1 MTLNQIFKIIEGFAN
16 SHSNINTV
24 IFGSNSEIDN
34 SDVDGTLMW
43 YDVSQGNTD
52 GTQLNYTFELA
63 FLDVLNPDL
72 SNLKDIMSDTLQVA
86 QDISAAIYNYDGDI
100 EFDLPKKSSI
110 QPVEHKYLSDYAGHT
125 LTFTI
130 NTPYEWN
137 ECWIPEKTTPTPTP
151 QPVFT
156 VYDNNLTEVGTV
168 TGDDL
173 QVIALDTN
181 GDEINATYTLVG
193 GVLTL
198 SGISTTT
205 MISFTNVNTT
215 LTNAAFVGKTAAQ
228 LVVLGNGTELTT
240 INEIASVVGT
250 TITLV
255 TSLSG
260 GNVKVI
266 VF

>member
-24 IFGSNSEIDN
+24 IFGANYEIDN
-34 SDVDGTLMW
+34 SDVDGILMW

-52 GTQLNYTFELA
+52 GTQLNYSFELA

-86 QDISAAIYNYDGDI
+86 QDISAAIYNYDGEI

-125 LTFTI
+125 LSFTI

-137 ECWIPEKTTPTPTP
+137 ECWVPERTTPTPTP
-151 QPVFT
+151 QPLFT
-156 VYDNNLTEVGTV
+156 VYDNNLVFVGNV

-173 QVIALDTN
+173 QVIAKDTN
-181 GDEINATYTLVG
+181 LNIINATYTLVG
-193 GVLTL
+193 NVLTL
-198 SGISTTT
+198 SNIPTGLVDYI
-205 MISFTNVNTT
+205 
-215 LTNAAFVGKTAAQ
+215 LTQDGGFLLQQDSSK
-228 LVVLGNGTELTT
+228 LV
-240 INEIASVVGT
+240 IN
-250 TITLV
+250 
-255 TSLSG
+255 
-260 GNVKVI
+260 
-266 VF
+266 